1 MSLFNM
7 KRYFLLVLS
16 IIALAFNAK
25 AQDAETMFKAA
36 VEKLKSYDNIEIE
49 FDYNMINTEAG
60 IYETMQGSGFL
71 QGNAYKLKIMG
82 QDVICDGHTTW
93 TYNAD
98 AEEVMIGEV
107 DSEGGNSPLA
117 IVSSYN
123 DNITAKY
130 LEGTNGSTKQIEA
143 KPLFGDENI
152 DRIVVTIDEN
162 TLEIKDV
169 HVFDKDKNEFVY
181 EITKFVTN
189 QKLPADFFTFK
200 EANYPDAEIID
211 MR

>member
-1 MSLFNM
+1 M
-7 KRYFLLVLS
+7 KRYFLLILSVL
-16 IIALAFNAK
+16 ALTLNLK
-25 AQDAETMFKAA
+25 AQDAESVFKAA

-60 IYETMQGSGFL
+60 IFETMKGSGYL
-71 QGNAYKLKIMG
+71 QGDAYKLKIMG

-98 AEEVMIGEV
+98 AEEVMIGDV
-107 DSEGGNSPLA
+107 DSEGGSSPLM
-117 IVSSYN
+117 IVSSYY
-123 DNITAKY
+123 DNITAKF
-130 LEGTNGSTKQIEA
+130 LDETNGNNKIIEA

-152 DRIVVTIDEN
+152 DRIVVTIDAN
-162 TLEIKDV
+162 TLEIKDL
-169 HVFDKDKNEFVY
+169 HVFDKNKNEFVY

-189 QKLPADFFTFK
+189 QRLPVDFFKFN
-200 EANYPDAEIID
+200 ESEYPDAEIID